1 MDKPTFRIF
10 NAESRTGKGPS
21 MTDDQDIIVERLDK
35 VARVILNRPSQMNA
49 FTPAMVLALP
59 KLLQAEIDAGARAI
73 ILTGA
78 GDNFSSGAS
87 IGGSSAGGPVNIRE
101 QMESYY
107 NPLARFLAALSVP
120 LVTAVKG
127 AAAGGGASLALAGDI
142 VIAGRSSYVM
152 LAFARIGLVPDVGA
166 TWLVASAAGRL
177 RAMQMALLADRM
189 PAPEA
194 LAAGLVTEV
203 VDDDRVMAR
212 AEEIATRL
220 AAMPTRTLAA
230 IRRQV
235 QVALNGG
242 FEASLDAER
251 DNQVAVTQ
259 TRDFK
264 EGIAAFK
271 EKRKPVFTGE

>member
-1 MDKPTFRIF
+1 
-10 NAESRTGKGPS
+10 
-21 MTDDQDIIVERLDK
+21 MTDNQDIIVERADK
-35 VARVILNRPSQMNA
+35 VAKVVLNRPSQMNA

-59 KLLQAEIDAGARAI
+59 KLMQAEIDAGARAI

-87 IGGSSAGGPVNIRE
+87 IGSSDAGGQANIRE
-101 QMESYY
+101 QMEGYY
-107 NPLARFLAALSVP
+107 NPLARFLAAMPVP
-120 LVTAVKG
+120 LVTAIKG

-142 VIAGRSSYVM
+142 VIAGRSSYIM
-152 LAFARIGLVPDVGA
+152 LAFARIGLVPDVGV

-203 VDDDRVMAR
+203 VDDDRVLAR
-212 AEEIATRL
+212 AEEIAARL
-220 AAMPTRTLAA
+220 AAMPPRTLAA

-235 QVALNGG
+235 QIALNDG
-242 FEASLDAER
+242 FEASLDAES
-251 DNQVAVTQ
+251 DNQVAVSQ

-264 EGIAAFK
+264 EGIAAFR